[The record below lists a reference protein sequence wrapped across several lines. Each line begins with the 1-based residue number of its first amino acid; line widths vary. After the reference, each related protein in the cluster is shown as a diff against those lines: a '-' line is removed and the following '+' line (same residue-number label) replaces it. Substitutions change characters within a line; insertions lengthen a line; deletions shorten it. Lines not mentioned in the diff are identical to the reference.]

1 VVLDEED
8 FKKAAPEKQD
18 HLEIVQAINEKEID
32 VLYFEKSYYLQP
44 EKYGVKAYCLLRDV
58 LKKDGKAVL
67 GPLVYH
73 KREWICCI
81 KPLGDL
87 LVLHKIRFAEEIR
100 NSSEITIPKEQ
111 IKPDEMKFASMLI
124 GQLTKPFKPEEFK
137 DDYTDKLLKV
147 IEAKA
152 KGKGSK
158 VKSMKVVHAATT
170 EDLMQKL
177 KASLGTAHKKA
188 S

>member
-1 VVLDEED
+1 MRPIWKGSLGFGLVNIPVSMYAATEESKLSFVQLDKSNHARIKYRKFNENTGKEMKEGDIVKGYKWGSDYVVLDEED

-100 NSSEITIPKEQ
+100 
-111 IKPDEMKFASMLI
+111 
-124 GQLTKPFKPEEFK
+124 
-137 DDYTDKLLKV
+137 
-147 IEAKA
+147 
-152 KGKGSK
+152 
-158 VKSMKVVHAATT
+158 
-170 EDLMQKL
+170 
-177 KASLGTAHKKA
+177 
-188 S
+188 